1 MKNMIW
7 AALCLLSFS
16 AFGQDVYV
24 QGYTR
29 SDGTYV
35 QGHYRSAPDSSHNNN
50 WSTEGNVNPY
60 TGKEGTKPRDAY
72 EDSGNR
78 WNTTNDSWNTTGYGQ
93 QKSSDYG
100 R

>member
-1 MKNMIW
+1 MNKVTGLI
-7 AALCLLSFS
+7 LCLLSLSVF
-16 AFGQDVYV
+16 AEDVYV
-24 QGYTR
+24 QGYSR

-60 TGKEGTKPRDAY
+60 TGKEGTKSRDAY

-78 WNTTNDSWNTTGYGQ
+78 WKTTNDSWNTTGYGRQ
-93 QKSSDYG
+93 ESSDYG